1 MTKDELIAKQQI
13 AIEEL
18 QERLERLDAAIR
30 NAVLALKGL
39 LNDSRMESRP
49 AQRELIWRV
58 IYGLDV

>member
-18 QERLERLDAAIR
+18 QERLERLDAAMR